1 MKEMCF
7 FIQKVIINLERNL
20 SVYKIIPV
28 WFGFSG
34 FVWIP
39 AYAGMANKPEILNQK
54 SIIRKECVFSKRKSL
69 KFQTEFSYF
78 NKSFFQKA
86 RFNCEVI

>member
-1 MKEMCF
+1 MKRMSL
-7 FIQKVIINLERNL
+7 IRKIIINFKPDL
-20 SVYKIIPV
+20 SAYKVAPV

-39 AYAGMANKPEILNQK
+39 ADAGMANKPEILNRK
-54 SIIRKECVFSKRKSL
+54 SMIRKECIFSKRKSL

-78 NKSFFQKA
+78 NKSFFQTAK
-86 RFNCEVI
+86 FNCEVS